1 MTGRADVV
9 VVGGGIIGLTA
20 AVRLRERGARVTL
33 LAADDPADIVSAV
46 AAAVWY
52 PSHTEEDPRVLRWAR
67 ETHTELGRQAAA
79 GVPGVVA
86 RPTRMLL
93 RRPWAGPP
101 WWAAA
106 TGDLVA
112 TLGTGPYSTEL
123 RFTAPAVEMPPY
135 LRWLQERFTG
145 TGGRLLRGR
154 LDRLAD
160 GFALAPTV
168 VNATGL
174 AAGRLAGDP
183 AVHPVRGQLVL
194 VANPGLTTSV
204 RDEENPAGITY
215 VHPRWHDV
223 VLGGTFEPGE
233 WDTRP
238 DPATSAAIRR
248 RCVALVPELAAAPV
262 LGERVGLR
270 PARHGGP
277 RVAVA
282 PGSAP
287 GRRLVHAYGHGGAGV
302 TLSWGCAAE
311 VARLALDDAD
321 VPRPAQRSTRNAS
334 R

>member
-1 MTGRADVV
+1 MDTDVL

-20 AVRLRERGARVTL
+20 AVRLRERGARVTV
-33 LAADDPADIVSAV
+33 LAADEPGDTVSAV

-52 PSHTEEDPRVLRWAR
+52 PTHTDEDPRVLRWATA
-67 ETHTELGRQAAA
+67 THAELGRQAEV

-112 TLGTGPYSTEL
+112 RPGTGPYATEL
-123 RFTAPAVEMPPY
+123 RFTAPTVEMPPY
-135 LRWLQERFTG
+135 LDWLRDRFTQA
-145 TGGRLLRGR
+145 GGRLRHGR
-154 LDRLAD
+154 LGRLGD
-160 GFALAPTV
+160 GFTFAPTV

-174 AAGRLAGDP
+174 AAGRLADDP
-183 AVHPVRGQLVL
+183 AVHPVRGHLVL

-215 VHPRWHDV
+215 VHPRRHDV
-223 VLGGTFEPGE
+223 VLGGTFQPGE

-238 DPATSAAIRR
+238 DPATSAAILH
-248 RCVALVPELAAAPV
+248 RCVALVPELADAPV
-262 LGERVGLR
+262 LGARVGLR

-277 RVAVA
+277 RVAVEGR
-282 PGSAP
+282 PG
-287 GRRLVHAYGHGGAGV
+287 GRLVHAYGHGGAGV
-302 TLSWGCAAE
+302 TLSWGCADE
-311 VARLALDDAD
+311 VARLALDDE
-321 VPRPAQRSTRNAS
+321 RPDKRR
-334 R
+334 

>member
-1 MTGRADVV
+1 MDTDVL

-20 AVRLRERGARVTL
+20 ALRLRERGARVAVL
-33 LAADDPADIVSAV
+33 SADEPGDTVSAV

-52 PSHTEEDPRVLRWAR
+52 PSHTDADPRVLRWAAD
-67 ETHTELGRQAAA
+67 THAELHRQAGA

-93 RRPWAGPP
+93 RQPWDGPP

-112 TLGTGPYSTEL
+112 HPGFGPYATEL
-123 RFTAPAVEMPPY
+123 RFTAPTVEMPPY
-135 LRWLQERFTG
+135 LDWLRDRFTEA
-145 TGGRLLRGR
+145 GGLLRRGR
-154 LDRLAD
+154 LARLDD

-183 AVHPVRGQLVL
+183 AVHPVRGHLVL

-215 VHPRWHDV
+215 VHPRRHDV
-223 VLGGTFEPGE
+223 VLGGTFQPDE

-238 DPATSAAIRR
+238 DPVTATAIRD
-248 RCVALVPELAAAPV
+248 RCVALVPELADAPV
-262 LGERVGLR
+262 LAARIGLR

-277 RVAVA
+277 RVAVQA
-282 PGSAP
+282 GPGP

-302 TLSWGCAAE
+302 TLAWGCADE
-311 VARLALDDAD
+311 VARLAL
-321 VPRPAQRSTRNAS
+321 TT
-334 R
+334 

>member
-1 MTGRADVV
+1 MRKRADVL

-20 AVRLRERGARVTL
+20 AVRLRERGARVDL
-33 LAADDPADIVSAV
+33 LAADEPADTVSAV

-52 PSHTEEDPRVLRWAR
+52 PSHTEADPRVLRWATD
-67 ETHTELGRQAAA
+67 THTELVRQAAA

-93 RRPWAGPP
+93 RRPSDGPP

-106 TGDLVA
+106 TGDLTVRP
-112 TLGTGPYSTEL
+112 GEGPYVAEL
-123 RFTAPAVEMPPY
+123 RFTAPTVEMLPY
-135 LRWLQERFTG
+135 LGWLRDRFVAA
-145 TGGRLLRGR
+145 GGRVLPGR
-154 LDRLAD
+154 LARITD

-174 AAGRLAGDP
+174 AAGRLADDP
-183 AVHPVRGQLVL
+183 AVHPVRGRLVL

-215 VHPRWHDV
+215 VHPRRHDV

-233 WDTRP
+233 GDTRP
-238 DPATSAAIRR
+238 DPGVSAAIRA
-248 RCVALVPELAAAPV
+248 RCVALVPELAGATV
-262 LGERVGLR
+262 LGERAGLR

-277 RVAVA
+277 RVEAA
-282 PGSAP
+282 SAD

-302 TLSWGCAAE
+302 TLSWGCADE
-311 VARLALDDAD
+311 VATLALDGTDL
-321 VPRPAQRSTRNAS
+321 PAPG
-334 R
+334 

>member
-1 MTGRADVV
+1 MGMKVL

-20 AVRLRERGARVTL
+20 ALRLRERGARVTL
-33 LAADDPADIVSAV
+33 LTADPPDDTVSAV

-52 PSHTEEDPRVLRWAR
+52 PSHTDADPRVLRWAV
-67 ETHTELGRQAAA
+67 ETHAELSWQAAT

-93 RRPWAGPP
+93 RRPGGGPP

-106 TGDLVA
+106 TGDLV
-112 TLGTGPYSTEL
+112 TGPGSGPYATEL
-123 RFTAPAVEMPPY
+123 RFTAPTVEMSPY
-135 LRWLQERFTG
+135 LRWLRDRFTAA
-145 TGGRLLRGR
+145 GGVVRMGR
-154 LDRLAD
+154 LDRLDD

-174 AAGRLAGDP
+174 AAGRLADDP
-183 AVHPVRGQLVL
+183 AVHPVRGHLVL

-215 VHPRWHDV
+215 VHPRRHDV

-233 WDTRP
+233 WDTGP
-238 DPATSAAIRR
+238 DPATSTAIRD
-248 RCVALVPELAAAPV
+248 RCVALVPELADAPV
-262 LGERVGLR
+262 LGVRVGLR

-277 RVAVA
+277 RVAVQA
-282 PGSAP
+282 GAAP

-302 TLSWGCAAE
+302 TLAWGCADE
-311 VARLALDDAD
+311 VARLALD
-321 VPRPAQRSTRNAS
+321 T
-334 R
+334 